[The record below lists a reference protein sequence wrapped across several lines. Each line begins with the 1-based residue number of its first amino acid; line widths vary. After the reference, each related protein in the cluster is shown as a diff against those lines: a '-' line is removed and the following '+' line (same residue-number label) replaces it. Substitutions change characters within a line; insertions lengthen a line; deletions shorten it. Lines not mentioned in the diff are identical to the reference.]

1 MPKIKVLCVQY
12 VRELMGTLCKGVP
25 GSAESTFNTG
35 KNTYLNVHQVEKGS
49 KSMASVTR
57 RMHIHSSKKMFECLV
72 NVSPEKKTLKA

>member
-1 MPKIKVLCVQY
+1 MY
-12 VRELMGTLCKGVP
+12 VSGWELFARGYLGLL
-25 GSAESTFNTG
+25 S
-35 KNTYLNVHQVEKGS
+35 KNIYLNGHQVEKGS